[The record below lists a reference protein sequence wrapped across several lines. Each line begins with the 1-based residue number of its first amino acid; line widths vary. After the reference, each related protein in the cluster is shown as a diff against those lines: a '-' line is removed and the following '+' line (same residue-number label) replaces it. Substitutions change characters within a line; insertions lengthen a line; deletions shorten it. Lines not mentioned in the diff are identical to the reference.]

1 MESYSHT
8 TLIWCVHRYEI
19 CAEQKIP
26 KSQISRK
33 KLANIL
39 HENFGGNLT
48 FNLTICSVFN
58 NRLNPVHPV
67 DLKYIHMHFMTF

>member
-8 TLIWCVHRYEI
+8 TLIRCLHRYEI

-58 NRLNPVHPV
+58 NRLNPVHPESKTKERKV
-67 DLKYIHMHFMTF
+67 LT